1 MVERKVLIQCMANS
15 MVSINRPDVK
25 VKVLWKGKGDKKIVA
40 YDNLVEALYD
50 SGTKALFDRG
60 YLYVVNK
67 EDRIALGFEDEEG
80 ELEKQVILTDEQRA
94 YYLTTASIQELKDV
108 LVTLSQVQIELLVEF
123 AVDNQLISVAKN
135 DVIKRLCGKDIV
147 KLIEIK
153 RAKEED

>member
-1 MVERKVLIQCMANS
+1 MAERKVLIQCMANS

-25 VKVLWKGKGDKKIVA
+25 VKVLWKGKGDKKVVA

-60 YLYVVNK
+60 FLYVVNK

-80 ELEKQVILTDEQRA
+80 ELEKQVVLTDEQRA

-108 LVTLSQVQIELLVEF
+108 LATLSQV
-123 AVDNQLISVAKN
+123 
-135 DVIKRLCGKDIV
+135 
-147 KLIEIK
+147 
-153 RAKEED
+153 